1 MNYVKDHLTH
11 YLVHECE
18 QPIEV
23 IDKLEPDVRAIAVDI
38 SEYEAVK
45 VTTDMLLRL
54 GITNMTLQLLK
65 LVLLAAVLTPSS
77 NENLVKSM
85 DTLGPRVAKP
95 VQRCIEELTGFQ
107 LSPSS
112 ETTHLPTKLVADGDA
127 STHSTSKYDDLSAE
141 EQLIE
146 ATAAS
151 KHLREQNAAL
161 TLDLSALRDELAQLK
176 LNAQYAPP
184 SSEPTA
190 TTSSREMRD
199 EQSDMISALEEE
211 LFHSRAQVSAQ
222 TKQLASLASIQA
234 SRDRLESERDLLHQ
248 ERDQLQQKSNAADNL
263 KKKVKALQEAQ
274 HATDLLQHVYDDSQ
288 QELNE
293 LRPLRDQCTDLEQ
306 RLKDL
311 TEYVDSIEQETSGER
326 HAREEAEHELSFLNQ
341 SLLESR
347 AQNQRDQEVLGE
359 YQGRLQELETTREDL
374 SFATLDQELSFSS
387 PLQSPTISQ
396 HAPSTPARPGTGD
409 ELGRSANSE
418 VLSPTSC
425 PPAIPALPRSVTSIA
440 ASTSPPRPNERMAPR
455 RVPSYT
461 ITLRAR
467 VRRMPAA
474 PVAAARPRLVQTTS
488 TYTSIITIPKL
499 ILPFWLPS
507 LPFHAVR

>member
-1 MNYVKDHLTH
+1 MIRSNNTNYLVVNYVKDHLTH

-23 IDKLEPDVRAIAVDI
+23 VGKLEPDVRAIAVDV
-38 SEYEAVK
+38 SEFETVK
-45 VTTDMLLRL
+45 VATDILLRL
-54 GITNMTLQLLK
+54 GMTNMILQLLK

-77 NENLVKSM
+77 NENLVKTM
-85 DTLGPRVAKP
+85 DILGPRVARP
-95 VQRCIEELTGFQ
+95 VQKCIEELTGFQ

-112 ETTHLPTKLVADGDA
+112 DTTHVPTNLVADGGA
-127 STHSTSKYDDLSAE
+127 STHSTSKDGDMSAE

-151 KHLREQNAAL
+151 KQLSEQNAAL
-161 TLDLSALRDELAQLK
+161 TMDLSALKDELAQLK
-176 LNAQYAPP
+176 LNAQDVPP
-184 SSEPTA
+184 LAEPTA
-190 TTSSREMRD
+190 TTTSAEMRD
-199 EQSDMISALEEE
+199 EQSDMIAALEEE
-211 LFHSRAQVSAQ
+211 LFHARAQVSAQ
-222 TKQLASLASIQA
+222 TKQLGSLAAIQS
-234 SRDRLESERDLLHQ
+234 SRDRLETERDSLHQ

-274 HATDLLQHVYDDSQ
+274 HATDLLQHAYDDSQ

-396 HAPSTPARPGTGD
+396 RDPATPGAGG

-418 VLSPTSC
+418 VLSHTPLPLT
-425 PPAIPALPRSVTSIA
+425 ALVV
-440 ASTSPPRPNERMAPR
+440 PRPPKRA
-455 RVPSYT
+455 PSYR
-461 ITLRAR
+461 ITLRASLR
-467 VRRMPAA
+467 KVPAA
-474 PVAAARPRLVQTTS
+474 PVAAARPRLVHTTS
-488 TYTSIITIPKL
+488 TYTSTIIILKL
-499 ILPFWLPS
+499 IPSFWLLLHFFS
-507 LPFHAVR
+507 ASR

>member
-1 MNYVKDHLTH
+1 MLIRNNNTNYLIVNYVKDHLAH
-11 YLVHECE
+11 YLIHECE
-18 QPIEV
+18 QPVEV
-23 IDKLEPDVRAIAVDI
+23 IGKLEPDVRAIAVDV
-38 SEYEAVK
+38 SEYETVK
-45 VTTDMLLRL
+45 VVTDISLRL
-54 GITNMTLQLLK
+54 SMTNMTLQLLK

-77 NENLVKSM
+77 NVGLVKTM
-85 DTLGPRVAKP
+85 DSLGPRVARP
-95 VQRCIEELTGFQ
+95 VQKCIEELTGFQ
-107 LSPSS
+107 LSPTSANDQS
-112 ETTHLPTKLVADGDA
+112 TTDDA
-127 STHSTSKYDDLSAE
+127 GNDDSTTQSTSKDEDLSAE

-151 KHLREQNAAL
+151 KHLKEQNIAL
-161 TLDLSALRDELAQLK
+161 ISNLSALQDELTQLK
-176 LNAQYAPP
+176 LNAKYQQPP
-184 SSEPTA
+184 YEPSA
-190 TTSSREMRD
+190 TTVSKAMRD

-222 TKQLASLASIQA
+222 TKQLATLATIQA
-234 SRDRLESERDLLHQ
+234 SRDRLETERDLLHQ

-274 HATDLLQHVYDDSQ
+274 HATDLLQHAYDDSQ

-326 HAREEAEHELSFLNQ
+326 HAREEAEHELSLLNQ
-341 SLLESR
+341 SLLDSR

-396 HAPSTPARPGTGD
+396 RDPATPGTGG
-409 ELGRSANSE
+409 ELGRSASSE
-418 VLSPTSC
+418 VLST
-425 PPAIPALPRSVTSIA
+425 T
-440 ASTSPPRPNERMAPR
+440 TSPSLTAIVVPNPPR
-455 RVPSYT
+455 RVSSYH
-461 ITLRAR
+461 IIIRASMRR
-467 VRRMPAA
+467 VP
-474 PVAAARPRLVQTTS
+474 ARPRILRTTS
-488 TYTSIITIPKL
+488 TYTTAITIPKL